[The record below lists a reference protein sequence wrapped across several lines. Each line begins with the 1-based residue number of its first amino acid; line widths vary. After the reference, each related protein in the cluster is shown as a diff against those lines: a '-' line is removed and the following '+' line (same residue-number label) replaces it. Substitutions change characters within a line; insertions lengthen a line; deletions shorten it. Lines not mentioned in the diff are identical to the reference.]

1 MNIFI
6 RGFVLFIIYIIFM
19 TTCYAQVSF
28 ITNGQNIKSS
38 NAWDIHLVDLNGDS
52 FPDACFENK
61 VWLNDGKSNFTKS
74 GIYIG
79 TGLFPSFADLNGDG
93 FVDVLNQDSIFLND
107 GTFHF
112 SFSKKLVSD
121 ITMYKSVL
129 ADVDNDGDIDIISC
143 SATTDRILLNDGKG
157 NFTNTGKSL
166 GGWGQASYAFG
177 DMNGD
182 GFTDIYVAIPHN
194 PPPVYGHTSNK
205 IWFGDGKGNF
215 TVKNHDI
222 PGAECRGVILADF
235 DGDGDLDLFV
245 SDRASWGRIFF
256 NDGSGNFTDSGQKL
270 GSHTVMSACA
280 DFDNDGD
287 NDLFICQ
294 NDGNSNG
301 PPFTKS
307 VPSIIMINDGKGHFT
322 DSGLRLGTSSSMA
335 VALGDLNNDNKTD
348 AVVVN
353 VKINNT
359 TYATETC
366 PVEIWLNNTLSTA
379 QTPFAC
385 NFLNEPK
392 PGKIPVIFGKG
403 TVSIEGKNTHACT
416 FSPDGKMFIFSRY
429 PDRKSYI
436 MTFSDGRWTS
446 PAEAFFEGKETSF
459 SAEGKKIFY
468 YKNGGDI
475 YYSEKTESGW
485 GKSISVGIAI
495 NTSETEYY
503 PSVTSDGT
511 IFFSRNGKWT
521 EGRIMYSTYSN
532 GKYNTPVDI
541 GLPVNNGGAVHAYV
555 APDKSY
561 IIFNSPRAGSF
572 TKLDLW
578 ISFHNEDGS
587 WTNPKNLGKAIN
599 SGADA
604 ILCPTVSPD
613 GNYLFFTKLNFSTN
627 TGFVYWVSTQAIE
640 EVRIKAKQ

>member
-6 RGFVLFIIYIIFM
+6 RGFVLFIINIIFM

-61 VWLNDGKSNFTKS
+61 VWLNDGKGNFTKS

-112 SFSKKLVSD
+112 SFSTKLVSD
-121 ITMYKSVL
+121 IAMYKSVL
-129 ADVDNDGDIDIISC
+129 ADVDNDGDIDIVSC

-157 NFTNTGKSL
+157 NFTNTGESL

-182 GFTDIYVAIPHN
+182 GFTDIYVAVPHA
-194 PPPVYGHTSNK
+194 PPDGGHTQNL
-205 IWFGDGKGNF
+205 IWLGDGAGNF
-215 TVKNHDI
+215 TQKTHDI
-222 PGAECRGVILADF
+222 PGAESRGVILADF
-235 DGDGDLDLFV
+235 DGDGDLDLYV
-245 SDRASWGRIFF
+245 SDAHSCGMIFI
-256 NDGSGNFTDSGQKL
+256 NDGKGNFTDSGQKL
-270 GSHTVMSACA
+270 GSIVGAVKEA
-280 DFDNDGD
+280 DFNNDGYL
-287 NDLFICQ
+287 DLFICQ
-294 NDGNSNG
+294 GNGNGVTGNGAPSTVWLGDGH
-301 PPFTKS
+301 
-307 VPSIIMINDGKGHFT
+307 GHFT
-322 DSGLRLGTSSSMA
+322 DSKVRLKSGNSNSIA
-335 VALGDLNNDNKTD
+335 VDVGDINGDGKID
-348 AVVVN
+348 AVVAH
-353 VKINNT
+353 VKLDAQNG
-359 TYATETC
+359 YVRVSC
-366 PVEIWLNNTLSTA
+366 PVEIWLNITLSTA

-385 NFLNEPK
+385 NFLNESK
-392 PGKIPVIFGKG
+392 PGKTPVIFGKG
-403 TVSIEGKNTHACT
+403 TVSVEGKNTHACT
-416 FSPDGKMFIFSRY
+416 FSPDGRMLIFSRY

-436 MTFSDGRWTS
+436 MTFKNGQWTS
-446 PAEAFFEGKETSF
+446 PVEAFFEGKETSF
-459 SAEGKKIFY
+459 SADGKKIFY
-468 YKNGGDI
+468 YKNDGDI

-541 GLPVNNGGAVHAYV
+541 GFLVNTGGALHAYV

-561 IIFNSPRAGSF
+561 MIFNSPRAGSF

-587 WTNPKNLGKAIN
+587 WTNPKNMGETIN

-604 ILCPTVSPD
+604 ILCPNVSPD
-613 GNYLFFTKLNFSTN
+613 GKYLFFTKLNFNTN
-627 TGFVYWVSTQAIE
+627 TGFVYWVSSQVIE
-640 EVRIKAKQ
+640 EARSGVK